1 MSGLN
6 GARVALLE
14 GRMPGELADLVR
26 RHGGE
31 PYCVPAVRERPLDAG
46 QQVATFVDDLTQGR
60 LPVVVCLTGVGVKT
74 LFEDAERLGRLPE
87 LLAALKEVTVVCRGP
102 KPTAVLRRHGI
113 PIAISAP
120 SPYTTH
126 EVLEAMAGTL
136 RVLELANTGVALLHY
151 GERNAALAEALQAR
165 GARLHEL
172 VLYEWLLPED
182 PGALQQL
189 VREVL
194 SREVDA
200 IAFTSQVQ
208 VRHLFQVAAASGK
221 APELAAALNTGITF
235 AAVGPVCAAALA
247 DYGVTPDVVPE
258 HPKMGPMVSALARLI
273 EQERRSSKG

>member
-46 QQVATFVDDLTQGR
+46 QQVAAFVDDLTQGR

-113 PIAISAP
+113 PIALSAP

-126 EVLEAMAGTL
+126 EVLEAMAG
-136 RVLELANTGVALLHY
+136 LELADTGVALLHY

-165 GARLHEL
+165 GARVQEL
-172 VLYEWLLPED
+172 VIYEWLLPED
-182 PGALQQL
+182 PGALQRL
-189 VREVL
+189 VQEVL

-208 VRHLFQVAAASGK
+208 VRHLFQVASALGK
-221 APELAAALNTGITF
+221 APQLAAALNTGVTV

-258 HPKMGPMVSALARLI
+258 NPKMGPMVSALARLI
-273 EQERRSSKG
+273 EQERGSSIKDEG